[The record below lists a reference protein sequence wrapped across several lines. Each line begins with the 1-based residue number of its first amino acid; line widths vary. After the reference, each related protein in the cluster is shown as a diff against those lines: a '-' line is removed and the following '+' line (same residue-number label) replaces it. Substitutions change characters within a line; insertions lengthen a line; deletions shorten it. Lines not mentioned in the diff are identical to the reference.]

1 MTTFSDRLKEAM
13 YAQNLKQIDLVHIA
27 AEKNVKLGKSHVSQY
42 VSGKTVPRNDILHFL
57 ADTLHVDADWLL
69 GDSQENFT
77 ARENNSVA
85 PKAPSTTKTSG
96 SVGTSNSSKRGT
108 TPMKKTITDKND
120 NAGSS
125 AMHIFK
131 KSSKLDNVLYDVRI
145 PVRLFIADIVN
156 SLSAGKCGTGGPQRI
171 VW

>member
-27 AEKNVKLGKSHVSQY
+27 AENNVKLGKSHVSQY

-108 TPMKKTITDKND
+108 TPMKKTITDKMITIMQEVLPCIYSKNHPNSIMYYMMSVD
-120 NAGSS
+120 RLLKKLPVWKNA
-125 AMHIFK
+125 
-131 KSSKLDNVLYDVRI
+131 VPTY
-145 PVRLFIADIVN
+145 
-156 SLSAGKCGTGGPQRI
+156 
-171 VW
+171 

>member
-27 AEKNVKLGKSHVSQY
+27 AENNVKLGKSHVSQY

-108 TPMKKTITDKND
+108 TPMKKAITDKMITIMQEVLPCIYSKNHQNSIMYYTMSVD
-120 NAGSS
+120 RLLKKLPVWKNA
-125 AMHIFK
+125 
-131 KSSKLDNVLYDVRI
+131 VPTY
-145 PVRLFIADIVN
+145 
-156 SLSAGKCGTGGPQRI
+156 
-171 VW
+171 

>member
-27 AEKNVKLGKSHVSQY
+27 AENNVKLGKSHVSQY

-77 ARENNSVA
+77 ARENNSVT

-108 TPMKKTITDKND
+108 DEKD
-120 NAGSS
+120 NNRQ
-125 AMHIFK
+125 K
-131 KSSKLDNVLYDVRI
+131 
-145 PVRLFIADIVN
+145 
-156 SLSAGKCGTGGPQRI
+156 
-171 VW
+171 

>member
-27 AEKNVKLGKSHVSQY
+27 AENNVKLGKSHVSQY

-108 TPMKKTITDKND
+108 TPIRQTRERTTC
-120 NAGSS
+120 ARSVTRWGATESS
-125 AMHIFK
+125 TLPTRSI
-131 KSSKLDNVLYDVRI
+131 R
-145 PVRLFIADIVN
+145 R
-156 SLSAGKCGTGGPQRI
+156 SAWRRRRS
-171 VW
+171 W